1 MGTGSTN
8 LSSPKRTEK
17 FELGTLSN
25 RLNLVMLLVWLLND
39 EKGRWAQ
46 SLF

>member
-25 RLNLVMLLVWLLND
+25 RLNLRDVVSV
-39 EKGRWAQ
+39 ASQ
-46 SLF
+46 